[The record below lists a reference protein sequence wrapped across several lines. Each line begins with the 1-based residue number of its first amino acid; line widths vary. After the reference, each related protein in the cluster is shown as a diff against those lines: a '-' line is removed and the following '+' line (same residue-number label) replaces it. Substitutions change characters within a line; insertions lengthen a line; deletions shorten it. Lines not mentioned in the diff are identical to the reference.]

1 MAHFAEIK
9 QSDNIV
15 IRVIVVSNDDINSN
29 GGEYSTEAETWVQNN
44 IPNDPILLEKFE
56 GTYPTTYWKQCSY
69 NDNARKQYPGKDKHY
84 YDSVKDK
91 FICVKP
97 YSSWTLN
104 SNDDWEA
111 PTTMPTNST
120 LLNNEPLLSGPE
132 WEELNSRWSAIDEDN
147 NYYIWNATNSTWDLT
162 TE

>member
-15 IRVIVVSNDDINSN
+15 IRTVVISNDDVNAN

-44 IPNDPILLEKFE
+44 IPNDPILLEEFG
-56 GTYPTTYWKQCSY
+56 GTYPSTYWKQCSY
-69 NDNARKQYPGKDKHY
+69 NGNARKQYPGKDHHY
-84 YDSVKDK
+84 YDSIKDK
-91 FICVKP
+91 FICVQP

-111 PTTMPTNST
+111 PTTMPSNST
-120 LLNNEPLLSGPE
+120 LLNNDPLLSGPE
-132 WEELNSRWSAIDEDN
+132 WEESNLRWSARAEN
-147 NYYIWNATNSTWDLT
+147 NDYYIWNNTNSTWDLT

>member
-9 QSDNIV
+9 QSDNII
-15 IRVIVVSNDDINSN
+15 IRVIVVSNDDVNSN
-29 GGEYSTEAETWVQNN
+29 GGEYSSGAETWVENN
-44 IPNDPILLEKFE
+44 IPNDPTLLEKFG

-69 NDNARKQYPGKDKHY
+69 NGNARKQYPGKDNHY

-111 PTTMPTNST
+111 STAMPVQSN
-120 LLNNEPLLSGPE
+120 LLNNDPPLSGPL
-132 WEELNSRWSAIDEDN
+132 WEESNSRWSAVDEDN